1 MPDETVSAAT
11 EKPASGPLVPGLTDP
26 RRVALERH
34 PIRTREGRSTLSGWR
49 MAIASTEG
57 EGTITRVDLP
67 SVDGAL
73 HRGEGLFLGWPE
85 ERLAAAY
92 AALLPMDEPPSPTLP
107 QLG

>member
-1 MPDETVSAAT
+1 VNGQPDTGA
-11 EKPASGPLVPGLTDP
+11 LVPGLTDP

-34 PIRTREGRSTLSGWR
+34 PIRTREGRSILSGWR
-49 MAIASTEG
+49 MTIAAREG

-92 AALLPMDEPPSPTLP
+92 AALLPMEEPTSPTLP